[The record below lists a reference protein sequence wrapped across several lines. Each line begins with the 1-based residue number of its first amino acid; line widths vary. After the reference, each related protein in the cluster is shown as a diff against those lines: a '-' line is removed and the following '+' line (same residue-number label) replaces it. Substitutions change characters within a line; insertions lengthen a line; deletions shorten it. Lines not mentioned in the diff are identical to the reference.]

1 MIFTK
6 AKIQPILFTIIG
18 MLTFSSCGED
28 RSSEAEKLQETQN
41 WIYSNMEK
49 WYYWYEDIPQANTL
63 NFFDEPRA
71 FFGKLLSEKDG
82 KNKVP
87 FSYIE
92 DRSKQTE
99 TRSIA
104 QTNYSYGFDF
114 VLATLN
120 QDPQIYGLITYI
132 SEDSPASE
140 AKLHRGDLIETING
154 TPVSQS
160 NASLLLGGPEVKLIV
175 KRNFTQ
181 QNPITLGSA
190 RAVNDNP
197 VYKVSRLNN
206 GKVGY
211 LMYNHFT
218 PGSSNAKQDY
228 DNALRDA
235 AHKLLGVEDLI
246 LDLRYNNGGAVS
258 SAEVL
263 ISILCPA
270 PIVGQTV
277 GYMQYSD
284 KINKKVDIETSE
296 KLLGGAPNLNL
307 KSIYIL
313 TSKSTASASEL
324 VINSLKTYMTV
335 NVIGQTTVGK
345 NVGSIGFD
353 RGSWHMQ
360 PIVCQIYNSKN
371 QSDYAEGFEPGEYT
385 STSNLINSNY
395 DIEESLPFVEIGD
408 PTDPLI
414 NRALQLI
421 NGDFPRAKTRQSE
434 TQKLRVILNSV
445 DLRRQNNLV
454 VNPSF
459 MEEFME
465 E

>member
-6 AKIQPILFTIIG
+6 AKIRPILFMIIG
-18 MLTFSSCGED
+18 ILTFSSCGEN
-28 RSSEAEKLQETQN
+28 RSSEADKLQETQN
-41 WIYSNMEK
+41 WIYTNMEK
-49 WYYWYEDIPQANTL
+49 WYYWYADIPQANTL

-82 KNKVP
+82 RNKVP

-92 DRSKQTE
+92 DRSKQAE

-114 VLATLN
+114 VLATGQN
-120 QDPQIYGLITYI
+120 SQMYGLITYV
-132 SEDSPASE
+132 SENSPASE
-140 AKLHRGDLIETING
+140 AKLLRGDLIETING
-154 TPVSQS
+154 TPITRS
-160 NASLLLGGPEVKLIV
+160 NASLLLGGPAAELIIS
-175 KRNFTQ
+175 RNYTQ
-181 QNPITLGSA
+181 QIQVIIESA
-190 RAVNDNP
+190 RSINDNP

-218 PGSSNAKQDY
+218 PGGSNAKKDY
-228 DNALRDA
+228 DQALRDA
-235 AHKLLGVEDLI
+235 AYQLEGAEDLI

-263 ISILCPA
+263 LSILCPA
-270 PIVGQTV
+270 SIVGQSV

-284 KINKKVDIETSE
+284 KINQKVDIETSE
-296 KLLGGAPNLNL
+296 ALLGGAPNLNL
-307 KSIYIL
+307 ESIHIL
-313 TSKSTASASEL
+313 TSESTASASEL

-335 NVIGQTTVGK
+335 NVIGKTTVGK

-353 RGSWHMQ
+353 KGNWHMQ

-371 QSDYAEGFEPGEYT
+371 QSDYAEGFKPGVYT
-385 STSNLINSNY
+385 ANNTLLNSNFEV
-395 DIEESLPFVEIGD
+395 EEMYPFEEIGD
-408 PTDPLI
+408 DKDPLI

-421 NGDFPRAKTRQSE
+421 NGDFPRAKTRQSA
-434 TQKLRVILNSV
+434 TQELRFILNSV
-445 DLRRQNNLV
+445 DLRRQNDLV